1 MVSLKGQFVS
11 ILTPNKRNLIK
22 AVTVHVP
29 CQYIGCL
36 LHWSLTEIDSFV
48 CLSVEQSVSFIFL
61 SLLFT
66 IHDSFLDFRDITAYV
81 STRILAFDLLIKTE

>member
-29 CQYIGCL
+29 CQCIGYL
-36 LHWSLTEIDSFV
+36 LHWNLTEIDSFV
-48 CLSVEQSVSFIFL
+48 CLSVEQSVSFIFH
-61 SLLFT
+61 SFFT
-66 IHDSFLDFRDITAYV
+66 IHDSFLEFADITAYD
-81 STRILAFDLLIKTE
+81 STRVRTLIFSLKTG